1 MVGRMDPERPPDVD
15 AEYRLV
21 HGPWPRWALQLGLWR
36 LALWTVGV
44 VLALMAAA
52 GVTVALIRA
61 L

>member
-1 MVGRMDPERPPDVD
+1 MDPERPPDVD

-21 HGPWPRWALQLGLWR
+21 HGPWPRWVMHLGLWR

-52 GVTVALIRA
+52 VVAVLVIRA